1 MTLWEETAMLDS
13 FSKRVISCLGA
24 AAVAGAIAGVPAAAP
39 AADVT
44 ITYSDWQ
51 LAQDIW
57 GKSLRDAF
65 AEFEKQNP
73 GIKVAT
79 EPVALAQRDVKFT
92 TAIRA
97 GAGPDV
103 FALDANPVKQYIAE
117 GWVKD
122 LTPFIDKEGG
132 KKYLEDFYAR
142 ALDPVTEG
150 GKVFGIPKNIV
161 AMVMVYNEPM
171 FKDAGIA
178 KVPETW
184 DDFRA
189 AMKKLTKATKPGGPV
204 DQWGWTIVAAKAGFD
219 LRFSAILRGFGGDFL
234 TPDFK
239 KSALD
244 TPQAKEAFKYV
255 VDMIHEDKSMPPG
268 VAQVDANAARRMLA
282 NKQIAVKIGTTWSL
296 PEVSGM
302 NPNLDGWKVLKMAHI
317 PQKVVDDKSVRSTLY
332 QKSLFMNPN
341 TKNPEAA
348 WKLIKFMAEQK
359 QMQKWFDDNLMLS
372 ARKSVNT
379 TYKPIVDSPYAVTV
393 TNEIDRAAFL
403 PLIPKW
409 PEILET
415 FRTNLQDAIAKTKA
429 PEAALANAHNQIN
442 AILARP

>member
-1 MTLWEETAMLDS
+1 MSDKFIKGLSRAAAAIS
-13 FSKRVISCLGA
+13 FGCVLAAGA
-24 AAVAGAIAGVPAAAP
+24 APAA

-57 GKSLRDAF
+57 GKSLKDAF

-103 FALDANPVKQYIAE
+103 FALDMNPVKQYIAE

-132 KKYLEDFYAR
+132 KKFLDDFYAR
-142 ALDPVTEG
+142 STGPLTEG
-150 GKVFGIPKNIV
+150 GKVYGVPKNIV
-161 AMVMVYNEPM
+161 AMVLVYNEAM
-171 FKDAGIA
+171 FKEAGIQ

-189 AMKKLTKATKPGGPV
+189 AMKTLTKSTKAGGPV

-219 LRFSAILRGFGGDFL
+219 LRFSVILRGFGGDFL
-234 TPDFK
+234 TPDGT

-244 TPQAKEAFKYV
+244 SPAAKEAFKYV
-255 VDMIHEDKSMPPG
+255 VDMVQNDKTMPPG
-268 VAQVDANAARRMLA
+268 VAQVDANGARRMLA

-302 NPNLDGWKVLKMAHI
+302 NPALDGWKVLKMAHI
-317 PQKVVDDKSVRSTLY
+317 PQKKVDDTSVRSTLY

-348 WKLIKFMAEQK
+348 WKLIKFMTEAK
-359 QMQKWFDDNLMLS
+359 QMQRWFDDNNMLS
-372 ARKSVNT
+372 ARKSVNE
-379 TYKPIVDSPYAVTV
+379 TYKPIAESPFAVTV
-393 TNEIDRAAFL
+393 AKEIDRAAFL
-403 PLIPKW
+403 PLTPKW

-415 FRTNLQDAIAKTKA
+415 FRVNLQDAIAKTKSA
-429 PEAALANAHNQIN
+429 EEALANAHNQVN